1 MPRNISR
8 SQRRQ
13 KAQNAVAVVLDMVCA
28 TYSLMTFIDPTQ
40 KLPSPGLVAGY
51 IILTLVSLACTAW
64 AVQLGC
70 QRTHYRHF
78 FSVRVLFPIAIL
90 ILALE
95 NASLAASGKFIE
107 QSQEG
112 DMMVEAHPLVRAIFI
127 LQPFEVPFLLIVT
140 FEVTYLIHKRRSV
153 NFCGMYFDEGRRLNN
168 TQAMSCML
176 RNSIR
181 SLATVL
187 LVMNLMVNFDF
198 IQSGVLVDQLA
209 GRAGWWSLFSEEGTF
224 NQKLHLFLS
233 LLPTAVL
240 VAVSFYLSI
249 MLWRYG
255 TSSSMIVHSSICN
268 PWFYSFFGTLFMA
281 AGQLFSEKLYPIMS
295 NTGLL
300 IYIITVEAVM
310 VEVDKDI
317 VAIEN
322 EASFL
327 VCVAL
332 KGDQISVVRPT
343 NGAVEP
349 QQQNEETP
357 TVIDNADVASTNN
370 VTEPSDEFRDEETPP
385 TAGGEDNATKEAA
398 AFAPSSNVEDSI
410 NSQTESTTESR
421 KEK

>member
-1 MPRNISR
+1 
-8 SQRRQ
+8 
-13 KAQNAVAVVLDMVCA
+13 
-28 TYSLMTFIDPTQ
+28 MTFIDPTQ

-51 IILTLVSLACTAW
+51 IILTLVSLACAAW

-95 NASLAASGKFIE
+95 NACLAASGKFIE

-112 DMMVEAHPLVRAIFI
+112 DTMVEAHPLVRAIFV

-168 TQAMSCML
+168 TQAMSL
-176 RNSIR
+176 
-181 SLATVL
+181 L

-357 TVIDNADVASTNN
+357 AVTDNADVASTNN

-385 TAGGEDNATKEAA
+385 TAGEEDNATKEAA
-398 AFAPSSNVEDSI
+398 ALAPTSNVVEESI

>member
-1 MPRNISR
+1 
-8 SQRRQ
+8 
-13 KAQNAVAVVLDMVCA
+13 
-28 TYSLMTFIDPTQ
+28 
-40 KLPSPGLVAGY
+40 
-51 IILTLVSLACTAW
+51 
-64 AVQLGC
+64 
-70 QRTHYRHF
+70 
-78 FSVRVLFPIAIL
+78 
-90 ILALE
+90 
-95 NASLAASGKFIE
+95 
-107 QSQEG
+107 
-112 DMMVEAHPLVRAIFI
+112 
-127 LQPFEVPFLLIVT
+127 
-140 FEVTYLIHKRRSV
+140 
-153 NFCGMYFDEGRRLNN
+153 
-168 TQAMSCML
+168 
-176 RNSIR
+176 
-181 SLATVL
+181 
-187 LVMNLMVNFDF
+187 MNLMVNFDF

-357 TVIDNADVASTNN
+357 TVTDNADVASTNDVTEPSDEFRDEETPPTVIDNADVASTNK

-385 TAGGEDNATKEAA
+385 TAGEEDNATKEAA
-398 AFAPSSNVEDSI
+398 ALAPTS
-410 NSQTESTTESR
+410 
-421 KEK
+421 KML

>member
-1 MPRNISR
+1 
-8 SQRRQ
+8 
-13 KAQNAVAVVLDMVCA
+13 
-28 TYSLMTFIDPTQ
+28 
-40 KLPSPGLVAGY
+40 
-51 IILTLVSLACTAW
+51 
-64 AVQLGC
+64 
-70 QRTHYRHF
+70 
-78 FSVRVLFPIAIL
+78 
-90 ILALE
+90 
-95 NASLAASGKFIE
+95 
-107 QSQEG
+107 
-112 DMMVEAHPLVRAIFI
+112 MVEAHPLVRAIFV

-343 NGAVEP
+343 NGVVEH

-357 TVIDNADVASTNN
+357 TVTDNVDVASTNN
-370 VTEPSDEFRDEETPP
+370 ATEPSDEFRDEETPP
-385 TAGGEDNATKEAA
+385 TAGEEDNATQEAA

-410 NSQTESTTESR
+410 NSQTESSTESR